1 METPASDSTDGINDF
16 TIKLA
21 FFSNEFPND
30 DLKDLFRRL
39 QRNSK
44 DRRFRFLALF
54 LDEVN
59 AVLREELLKLPQA
72 LQSLLPPFQTTLS
85 LVDFCQGPLG
95 GAIESV
101 LLCVLEIGMFIA

>member
-1 METPASDSTDGINDF
+1 MESPISQESEGLNDF
-16 TIKLA
+16 TQRVI

-30 DLKDLFRRL
+30 DLKELFRRL

-59 AVLREELLKLPQA
+59 CVIRQELSKLPRP
-72 LQSLLPPFQTTLS
+72 LRDHLPSFYTVLD
-85 LVDFCQGPLG
+85 LADFRHGPLG
-95 GAIESV
+95 GAMESA
-101 LLCVLEIGMFIA
+101 LLCVLEIGMFLA